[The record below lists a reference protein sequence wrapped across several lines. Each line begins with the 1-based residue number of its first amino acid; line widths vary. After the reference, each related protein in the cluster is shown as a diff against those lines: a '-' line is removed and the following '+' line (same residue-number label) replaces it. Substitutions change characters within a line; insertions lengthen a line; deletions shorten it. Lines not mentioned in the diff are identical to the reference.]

1 VSISSRALPPLLLI
15 AILSSFLAGCASS
28 QSASGTEYQMGER
41 VSVGPLTY
49 NVVESVWR
57 SQLGDALKVRIP
69 DQRFLVL
76 TISVTNGGGKQIS
89 VPFLT
94 LQNQSGQMFQ
104 ESENGE
110 EVDNWFGL
118 LRNLDPAQTQQGR
131 ILFDVVLSSYRLRV
145 TDGGDPGTE
154 RFAWVEIPLR
164 IDTDEGIDTPVPGLP
179 SK

>member
-1 VSISSRALPPLLLI
+1 M
-15 AILSSFLAGCASS
+15 AILSFVLAGCAAP
-28 QSASGTEYQMGER
+28 QNPSGTEYQMGER
-41 VSVGPLTY
+41 VVLGPLTY
-49 NVVESVWR
+49 NVIESVWR

-76 TISVTNGGGKQIS
+76 TISVTNGGGKQVS
-89 VPFLT
+89 VPLFT
-94 LQNQSGQMFQ
+94 LQNQNGQTFR

-110 EVDNWFGL
+110 ELDNWFGL

-154 RFAWVEIPLR
+154 RFAWVQIPLR
-164 IDTDEGIDTPVPGLP
+164 IDGDQGIDTPVPGLP

>member
-1 VSISSRALPPLLLI
+1 M
-15 AILSSFLAGCASS
+15 AILSFVLAGCATP
-28 QSASGTEYQMGER
+28 QNPSGTEYQMGER
-41 VSVGPLTY
+41 VVLGPLTY
-49 NVVESVWR
+49 NVIESVWR

-76 TISVTNGGGKQIS
+76 TISVTNGGGKQVS
-89 VPFLT
+89 VPLFT
-94 LQNQSGQMFQ
+94 LQNQNGQTFR

-110 EVDNWFGL
+110 ELDNWFGL

-154 RFAWVEIPLR
+154 RFAWVQIPLR
-164 IDTDEGIDTPVPGLP
+164 IDGDQGIDTPVPGLP